1 MNIWFRRMQQT
12 SAQQDIQ
19 ALDIMHAAAHED
31 SDSISR
37 INQLVRDIESR
48 PKQKRNEARIPTT
61 PGLREKK
68 RLENI
73 AFQKQTM
80 YRHPGAEPILSR
92 PRSSVAGQRQV
103 PKLVNARGIPFLR
116 IKKPQPQNLSRI
128 IRYKL
133 RFKDKLIERRDR
145 LLVET
150 LFAKDEEDWDRL
162 ITGQPLTEQVIYAQ
176 HYLPWVEGTW
186 LESPLECYKKAYYD
200 NIEFEKKQQA
210 LAEKLWKIVLAER
223 KLAAEEEARR
233 KGTSHDFWRPPSL
246 GFWRSLIQNFRE
258 KLFAW
263 YSSSCRR
270 FYPADPW
277 SSFSLS
283 LSFIEVRRPTQLLSR
298 LSTNQV
304 ITTYTCTYGSDADES
319 IASCGVVW

>member
-1 MNIWFRRMQQT
+1 MNIQFRRVQGT
-12 SAQQDIQ
+12 SAQWDTQ
-19 ALDIMHAAAHED
+19 ALDIMHAAAHGD
-31 SDSISR
+31 IASISR

-80 YRHPGAEPILSR
+80 YRHPDAEPILSR
-92 PRSSVAGQRQV
+92 PRCSVAGQRQI

-145 LLVET
+145 LLVEA
-150 LFAKDEEDWDRL
+150 LFAKDEEDWERL

-176 HYLPWVEGTW
+176 HHLPWVEGTW

-210 LAEKLWKIVLAER
+210 LAEKLWEVVLAER

-246 GFWRSLIQNFRE
+246 GFWGSLVQRFRA
-258 KLFAW
+258 KLFA
-263 YSSSCRR
+263 
-270 FYPADPW
+270 
-277 SSFSLS
+277 
-283 LSFIEVRRPTQLLSR
+283 
-298 LSTNQV
+298 
-304 ITTYTCTYGSDADES
+304 
-319 IASCGVVW
+319 

>member
-1 MNIWFRRMQQT
+1 
-12 SAQQDIQ
+12 
-19 ALDIMHAAAHED
+19 MHAAAHGD
-31 SDSISR
+31 CGSILR

-48 PKQKRNEARIPTT
+48 PTQKRNEARVPTM

-80 YRHPGAEPILSR
+80 YRHPNVEPILSR
-92 PRSSVAGQRQV
+92 PKQSVAGQRQV
-103 PKLVNARGIPFLR
+103 PKLVNARGVPFLR

-162 ITGQPLTEQVIYAQ
+162 LTGQTLTEKVIHAQ
-176 HYLPWVEGTW
+176 NHLAWVEGTW

-200 NIEFEKKQQA
+200 NIEYEKKQQA
-210 LAEKLWKIVLAER
+210 LAEKMWEVVLAER
-223 KLAAEEEARR
+223 KLASEEEAR
-233 KGTSHDFWRPPSL
+233 KSGISDSFWRTPSI
-246 GFWRSLIQNFRE
+246 GFWRSLIQNLRA
-258 KLFAW
+258 KLFA
-263 YSSSCRR
+263 
-270 FYPADPW
+270 
-277 SSFSLS
+277 
-283 LSFIEVRRPTQLLSR
+283 
-298 LSTNQV
+298 
-304 ITTYTCTYGSDADES
+304 
-319 IASCGVVW
+319 